1 MPTFK
6 KSSGFKMR
14 GFSGFGNSPLKQNVP
29 MAPGAAAGA
38 KAAKEKTTKPGV
50 SDKMYV
56 PVDPKKSKVEHKK
69 YKYVPVDPKKSKIDD
84 TMPVPVNPK
93 KSKKDFGF
101 KKFIKGKINQPV
113 IKQK

>member
-1 MPTFK
+1 MSTP
-6 KSSGFKMR
+6 FKMK

-38 KAAKEKTTKPGV
+38 KAAKASKGKTTKPIEHT
-50 SDKMYV
+50 MPV
-56 PVDPKKSKVEHKK
+56 PVN
-69 YKYVPVDPKKSKIDD
+69 PKKSKIDD